1 MGALYPKQEN
11 RHSQYWVSILAISV
25 GRQAFWAGSLSSHLQ
40 GWVIARPG
48 SNRARLQATVV
59 LLCFSGLVFEVI
71 FLFSPPLLS
80 LNLFYL
86 FIYLFLR
93 ISTGILAFACWDF
106 CQGLSARNTYIVS
119 QPSKGFQAGEEGA
132 E

>member
-11 RHSQYWVSILAISV
+11 RHSQYWVSIPAISV
-25 GRQAFWAGSLSSHLQ
+25 GRQAFWAGSLSSNLQ

-80 LNLFYL
+80 LNF
-86 FIYLFLR
+86 FFFLR
-93 ISTGILAFACWDF
+93 ISMGILAFVCWDF
-106 CQGLSARNTYIVS
+106 CQGLSAHNTYIVS